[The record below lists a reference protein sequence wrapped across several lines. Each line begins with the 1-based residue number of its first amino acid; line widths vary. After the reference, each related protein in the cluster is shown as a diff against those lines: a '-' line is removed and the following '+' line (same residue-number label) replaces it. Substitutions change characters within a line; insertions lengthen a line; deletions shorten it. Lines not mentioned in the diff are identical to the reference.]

1 MYVLINTPT
10 TIHPTSSHHFP
21 TQIRRLFL
29 TSLHPKLYPPRPTTI
44 IPRLGGRRHQNCER
58 DILWNQVA
66 PKWFP
71 RESLVWK
78 LFTNSP

>member
-44 IPRLGGRRHQNCER
+44 IPRLGDRSSPHPIPNYAPLPASAPGCFAKHV
-58 DILWNQVA
+58 QVDA
-66 PKWFP
+66 EAKA
-71 RESLVWK
+71 R
-78 LFTNSP
+78 